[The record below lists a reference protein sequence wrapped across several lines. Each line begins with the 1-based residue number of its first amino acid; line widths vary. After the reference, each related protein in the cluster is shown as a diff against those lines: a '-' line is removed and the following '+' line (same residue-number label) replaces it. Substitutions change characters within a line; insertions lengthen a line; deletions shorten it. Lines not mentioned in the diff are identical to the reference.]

1 MSRHCD
7 PRTDPATVAQL
18 LIRAVTHFQGFHSAR
33 KRLPAGWI
41 AAAVLA
47 VSCGVAPRA
56 QAGFSP
62 EQLAA
67 FEVTEMKATVNTA
80 LPEEKVIEVIDPHGH
95 KEILTVGIDLKPLDL
110 EQGDEVSLSILD
122 GLVVELEA
130 STNQDLSFN
139 REDIILPTDM
149 GKLKKG
155 MRVALA
161 SGTARVISI
170 DREDNSIDLLGP
182 LGGINNLDVVITD
195 GANPFDRIKIG
206 DTVDFRLIQPLA
218 VNVRKLPPSTT
229 GQAFKSYQGKGE
241 PLLVSPL
248 AAQEVSLKSE
258 LLEAFELAHLTAT
271 IERLVPGQKLLRVKG
286 ARGHSMLIT
295 SAIDPTAAGLK
306 VGDQVDIELLQGLVV
321 DLRSSEQNQL
331 TLQREDRRLGRDFGP
346 VPAGARVAMASGTAE
361 VVRLSRTD
369 HKVTLRG
376 PLGKIHKLDIRP
388 ELEDE
393 VFAGLSVG
401 DMVDFRLIKPIAIR
415 IQPIAQR

>member
-1 MSRHCD
+1 M
-7 PRTDPATVAQL
+7 
-18 LIRAVTHFQGFHSAR
+18 THFQAFHSALR
-33 KRLPAGWI
+33 SLPARGI
-41 AAAVLA
+41 AAAVLG
-47 VSCGVAPRA
+47 VSCGMPQRA
-56 QAGFSP
+56 EAGFSP
-62 EQLAA
+62 QQLAA
-67 FEVTEMKATVNTA
+67 FEITEMKATVTTA
-80 LPEEKVIEVIDPHGH
+80 LPEQKVIEVIDPHGH
-95 KEILTVGIDLKPLDL
+95 KEILTVGIDLEPLGL

-139 REDIILPTDM
+139 REDIILPEDM

-161 SGTARVISI
+161 SGTAQVISI
-170 DREDNSIDLLGP
+170 DRQDNSIDLLGP
-182 LGGINNLDVVITD
+182 LGGINNLDVVITN
-195 GANPFDRIKIG
+195 GANPFDRIKVG

-218 VNVRKLPPSTT
+218 VNVRKLPGSTT
-229 GQAFKSYQGKGE
+229 GQVLKGYRGNGE

-258 LLEAFELAHLTAT
+258 LLEAFELAQLTAT
-271 IERLVPGQKLLRVKG
+271 IEQLVPGQKLLRVRG

-306 VGDQVDIELLQGLVV
+306 VGDQVNIEMLQGLVV
-321 DLRSSEQNQL
+321 DLRSSQQKQL

-415 IQPIAQR
+415 IQPVAQRQL

>member
-1 MSRHCD
+1 M
-7 PRTDPATVAQL
+7 
-18 LIRAVTHFQGFHSAR
+18 THFQELHSALR
-33 KRLPAGWI
+33 RHPARWI
-41 AAAVLA
+41 AAAVLG
-47 VSCGVAPRA
+47 VSCGIAQRA
-56 QAGFSP
+56 EAGFSP

-67 FEVTEMKATVNTA
+67 FEVTEMKATVTTS
-80 LPEEKVIEVIDPHGH
+80 LPDEKVIEVIDPHGH
-95 KEILTVGIDLKPLDL
+95 KEILTVGIDLEPLGL
-110 EQGDEVSLSILD
+110 KQGDEVSLSILD

-130 STNQDLSFN
+130 SSNKDLSFN
-139 REDIILPTDM
+139 REDIILPADM

-155 MRVALA
+155 MRIALA
-161 SGTARVISI
+161 SGTAQVISI
-170 DREDNSIDLLGP
+170 DRQDNSIDLLGP
-182 LGGINNLDVVITD
+182 LGGINNLDVVISD
-195 GANPFDRIKIG
+195 GANPFDRIKVG

-218 VNVRKLPPSTT
+218 VNVRKLPRSST
-229 GQAFKSYQGKGE
+229 GEALKSYRGNGE
-241 PLLVSPL
+241 PLLISPL
-248 AAQEVSLKSE
+248 ADQEVNLKSE
-258 LLEAFELAHLTAT
+258 LLEAFELVQLSAT

-306 VGDQVDIELLQGLVV
+306 VGDQVNIEMLQGLVV
-321 DLRSSEQNQL
+321 DLRSSQQTHL

-369 HKVTLRG
+369 HMVTLRG

-388 ELEDE
+388 ELKDE

-415 IQPIAQR
+415 IEPVAQR

>member
-1 MSRHCD
+1 M
-7 PRTDPATVAQL
+7 
-18 LIRAVTHFQGFHSAR
+18 
-33 KRLPAGWI
+33 
-41 AAAVLA
+41 AAAVLG
-47 VSCGVAPRA
+47 VSCGIVQRA
-56 QAGFSP
+56 EAGFSP
-62 EQLAA
+62 EQLEA
-67 FEVTEMKATVNTA
+67 FEVTEMRATVTTA
-80 LPEEKVIEVIDPHGH
+80 LPAEKVIEVIDPHGH
-95 KEILTVGIDLKPLDL
+95 KEILTVGIDLEPLAL
-110 EQGDEVSLSILD
+110 EKGDEVSLSILD

-130 STNQDLSFN
+130 STNKDLSFN
-139 REDIILPTDM
+139 REDIILPEDM
-149 GKLKKG
+149 GKLKEG

-161 SGTARVISI
+161 SGTARVVSI
-170 DREDNSIDLLGP
+170 DRQDNSIDLLGP

-195 GANPFDRIKIG
+195 EANPFDRIKVG

-218 VNVRKLPPSTT
+218 VNVRKLARSTT
-229 GQAFKSYQGKGE
+229 GEALKGYRSKGE

-248 AAQEVSLKSE
+248 AAQEVNLKSE
-258 LLEAFELAHLTAT
+258 LLEAFELAQLTAT

-295 SAIDPTAAGLK
+295 SAIDPAEAGLK
-306 VGDQVDIELLQGLVV
+306 VGDQVNIEMLQGLVV
-321 DLRSSEQNQL
+321 DLRSSQQKRL

-415 IQPIAQR
+415 IKPVASR